1 MLFNSLQ
8 FLIFFPVVVLLYYLI
23 PNRFRYI
30 WILVCS
36 YFFYMCW
43 NVKYIVLL
51 VASTAVTYLSGLL
64 IEKVRNKAM
73 QTGKEASKAKWVV
86 AGSFAL
92 NLTLLGV
99 FKYFDFFMDNLQ
111 KVFRIVNIE
120 IQIPEFSLL
129 LPVGISFYVFQAL
142 SYTMDVYR
150 GDVKAEKNFLRY
162 AVFVS
167 FFPQLVAGP
176 IERTKN
182 LLNQFYEEHK
192 FNFEE
197 VKSNLLLMAWGFF
210 IKMVIADRIA
220 IFVDAVYGNYVVYDG
235 WYIVVASI
243 LFAFQIYCDFAGYSI
258 IAMGAAGVM
267 GFRLMENFR
276 SPYCAVSVK
285 DFWSKWHISLTSWFR
300 DYLYIPLGG
309 NKKGKVR
316 KYLNQIIVF
325 CVSGLWHG
333 AMWSYVIWGG
343 LNGLFLV
350 IGEAT
355 LGIRT
360 MIKERLHWKQGI
372 ASNKIISALI
382 TFLLIDFT
390 WIFFRAS
397 GTKEAFYIIQSMFGA
412 DNFEI
417 FLNGSLYGLGLDQ
430 RNFVV
435 MIVSVLLLMV
445 VDILH
450 DKGIHIRSWIARQNL
465 WCRWL
470 IYIGLIEAILVFGI
484 WGVGYDKAAF
494 IYFQF

>member
-8 FLIFFPVVVLLYYLI
+8 FLMFFPVAVLLYYLL

-30 WILVCS
+30 WLLVCS

-43 NVKYIVLL
+43 NVKYIILL
-51 VASTAVTYLSGLL
+51 IASTIVTYLSGLL
-64 IEKVRNKAM
+64 IEKVKNNTLPTDK
-73 QTGKEASKAKWVV
+73 TSSKAKWIV
-86 AGSFAL
+86 AGSFTL

-99 FKYFDFFMDNLQ
+99 FKYFNFFMENLQ
-111 KVFRIVNIE
+111 KFFNLMNIE
-120 IQIPEFSLL
+120 FQTPKFSLL

-142 SYTMDVYR
+142 GYTMDVYR
-150 GDVKAEKNFLRY
+150 GEVKAEKNFLKY

-182 LLNQFYEEHK
+182 LLSQFDEEHK
-192 FNFEE
+192 FNFDE

-220 IFVDAVYGNYVVYDG
+220 IFVDAVYGNYTLYDG

-285 DFWSKWHISLTSWFR
+285 DFWSRWHISLTSWFR

-309 NKKGKVR
+309 NRKGKVR

-355 LGIRT
+355 YSIRT
-360 MIKERLHWKQGI
+360 KMKKRMCLKQT
-372 ASNKIISALI
+372 ASSNKILSALL
-382 TFLLIDFT
+382 TFLLVDFS

-397 GTKEAFYIIQSMFGA
+397 GTKEALYIIRSMCEA

-435 MIVSVLLLMV
+435 MLLSILLLII
-445 VDILH
+445 VDVLH
-450 DKGIHIRSWIARQNL
+450 TKEIHIRTWITQQNL

-484 WGVGYDKAAF
+484 WGVGYDKASF